1 MCVNKVNCYYKGGD
15 RMAMKLYRREIYLRK
30 IRGFYHDTDV
40 IKVITGVRRCGKSS
54 LLEMV
59 KDELETSGVNPK
71 NVIFIDLDD
80 KKYRKIT
87 TDDQLEK
94 IIDQQ
99 SVANG
104 MKYLFVD
111 EIQNVKGF
119 ESVINGIRGKDYSI
133 FVTGSNSYLLSGE
146 LTTKLTGRYVEFELF
161 PLNFEEYL
169 GMKKFYGKTID
180 PNLLIELN
188 NYLNEGGFPK
198 TIQYDSI
205 VDKRTYVRS
214 IVNEIFEKDIKK
226 RVKIRKVEVFEKVR
240 NFILNNF
247 GTTFSILSLQEA
259 LVKDGLDIRRET
271 IKRYVDVLVASKI
284 LCVCD
289 RFDMKSK
296 RALSGEKKYYLSD
309 MAFYFSTNT
318 DNRINYGPALE
329 NLIYIYLRSKD
340 YTVSV
345 GRIGKLECDFIVRS
359 NDLNYAYIQVAYTI
373 GISKKTEDRE
383 YAVLEKI
390 RDNYPKYL
398 VTTDYL
404 LQKRNGIQHVN
415 LMNFVG
421 SGQLF

>member
-1 MCVNKVNCYYKGGD
+1 MCVNKVNYYYKGGD
-15 RMAMKLYRREIYLRK
+15 RMAIKLYRREIYLRK
-30 IRGFYHDTDV
+30 IRGFYHDADI

-59 KDELETSGVNPK
+59 KDELEASGVNPK
-71 NVIFIDLDD
+71 NIIFIDLDD

-169 GMKKFYGKTID
+169 EMKKFYGKAID
-180 PNLLIELN
+180 PNLLVELN

-247 GTTFSILSLQEA
+247 GATFSILSLQEA

-404 LQKRNGIQHVN
+404 LQKRNGIKHVN